1 MFRMQPNVAVEPA
14 VEPATGIST
23 APEPPAVTHPAE
35 VVAVSQPVQAPPG
48 EPRVLGPEFVRALG
62 APLAAKPAPLA
73 AKPALPAASRA
84 PVSGTAAPEPAPNL
98 EPAVAK
104 PSVRR
109 ALVVD
114 DSLVARMELGRVLER
129 RGWEVEWVETAA
141 EMWSMLPANDWSI
154 VFVDV
159 SLPDARGRAH
169 LKTLAAQ
176 QRVARH
182 RFELV
187 ALTRDEADERLVL
200 DAGIVRMLRK
210 PFASGAVER
219 MVRELQAAGA

>member
-1 MFRMQPNVAVEPA
+1 
-14 VEPATGIST
+14 
-23 APEPPAVTHPAE
+23 
-35 VVAVSQPVQAPPG
+35 
-48 EPRVLGPEFVRALG
+48 VLGPEFGRALG
-62 APLAAKPAPLA
+62 APIAVATAPPVAAPVPAVTLP
-73 AKPALPAASRA
+73 PAAVKKLEAS
-84 PVSGTAAPEPAPNL
+84 PEP
-98 EPAVAK
+98 VAK

-141 EMWSMLPANDWSI
+141 EMWSILPANEWSI

-176 QRVARH
+176 QRIARH

-210 PFASGAVER
+210 PFAPGSVER
-219 MVRELQAAGA
+219 TVRELQAAGA

>member
-1 MFRMQPNVAVEPA
+1 
-14 VEPATGIST
+14 
-23 APEPPAVTHPAE
+23 
-35 VVAVSQPVQAPPG
+35 
-48 EPRVLGPEFVRALG
+48 
-62 APLAAKPAPLA
+62 
-73 AKPALPAASRA
+73 
-84 PVSGTAAPEPAPNL
+84 
-98 EPAVAK
+98 
-104 PSVRR
+104 
-109 ALVVD
+109 
-114 DSLVARMELGRVLER
+114 
-129 RGWEVEWVETAA
+129 
-141 EMWSMLPANDWSI
+141 
-154 VFVDV
+154 
-159 SLPDARGRAH
+159 